1 MRRLMHWPI
10 VLGGIVLLGLTASVI
25 LLQQNLTASMVLG
38 KEPTVINVARGTSL
52 QGVASLL
59 AEQGILRDKRSFTL
73 YGRFTGR
80 AARIQAG
87 EYEIQPG
94 TTPLEF
100 LDQLVKGQVK
110 LHALTVVEGWSLNDL
125 LGALRRHPAVVQ
137 TIETADPVA
146 LAEMLGL
153 EVEHAEGQFFP
164 DTYRFPRDTSD
175 LEILRQANDLLREH
189 LDDAWET
196 RRSGLPVDAAYD
208 LLILAS
214 IVERETALG
223 EETPLVAGVFVR
235 RLEKQMRLQADPTV
249 IYGLGRNFNGN
260 LTRQHLETDT
270 PYNTYTRLGLPPTPI
285 GLPGEQSLRA
295 AANPDQGNALYFV
308 ATGNDDGSHFFTS
321 TLEEH
326 NVAVAKYLT
335 RVRARKE

>member
-1 MRRLMHWPI
+1 MRRLRRWPI
-10 VLGGIVLLGLTASVI
+10 VLGGVVLLGFTASVV
-25 LLQQNLTASMVLG
+25 LLRQNLTTVMILGEDPAVIDVAS
-38 KEPTVINVARGTSL
+38 GTSL
-52 QGVASLL
+52 QGVAALL
-59 AEQGILRDKRSFTL
+59 AEQGILRHKRSFTL

-94 TTPLEF
+94 TTPLGF

-110 LHALTVVEGWSLNDL
+110 LHALTVIEGWSLNDL
-125 LGALRRHPAVVQ
+125 LGALRRHPAVAQ
-137 TIETADPVA
+137 TIETADPVT

-189 LDDAWET
+189 LDEAWKT

-214 IVERETALG
+214 IVERETALD

-249 IYGLGRNFNGN
+249 IYGLGQNFNGN

-295 AANPDQGNALYFV
+295 AANPDQGTALYFV

-335 RVRARKE
+335 RLRTRKD

>member
-1 MRRLMHWPI
+1 MRRLRRWPI
-10 VLGGIVLLGLTASVI
+10 VLGGVVLLGFTASVV
-25 LLQQNLTASMVLG
+25 LLRQNLTTVMILGEDPAVIDVAS
-38 KEPTVINVARGTSL
+38 GTSL
-52 QGVASLL
+52 QGVAALL
-59 AEQGILRDKRSFTL
+59 AEQGILRHKRSFTL

-94 TTPLEF
+94 TTPLGF

-110 LHALTVVEGWSLNDL
+110 LHALTVIEGWSLNDL
-125 LGALRRHPAVVQ
+125 LGALRRHPAVAQ
-137 TIETADPVA
+137 TIETADPVT

-189 LDDAWET
+189 LDEAWKT
-196 RRSGLPVDAAYD
+196 RRPGLPVDAAYD

-214 IVERETALG
+214 IVERETALD

-249 IYGLGRNFNGN
+249 IYGLGQNFNGN

-295 AANPDQGNALYFV
+295 AANPDQGTALYFV

-335 RVRARKE
+335 RLRTRKE